1 MPPLSP
7 DKRPELHNLS
17 QQLVLACYAMT
28 HDLPPE
34 EKTNLVSYIRQ
45 AAVTVYLNLAGSAF
59 WKEDAAGKIL
69 GQEGKEIPGEGKEKK
84 KKSKKAKKKAQKKEQ
99 KETAKKVRKEARREE
114 KAKRKKMATLLLV
127 ENALTV
133 IQAAVEVLQA
143 VGMADREKTAAV
155 SGLTDACY
163 GAVHGLKKQK

>member
-7 DKRPELHNLS
+7 DKRPELYNLS

-59 WKEDAAGKIL
+59 WKEEEARKIL

-84 KKSKKAKKKAQKKEQ
+84 KKSKKEKKAQKKEQ
-99 KETAKKVRKEARREE
+99 KKTGKKARKEARREE

-163 GAVHGLKKQK
+163 EAVHGLKKQK

>member
-7 DKRPELHNLS
+7 DKRPELYNLS

-59 WKEDAAGKIL
+59 WKEEEAGKIL
-69 GQEGKEIPGEGKEKK
+69 GQEGKEKK

-99 KETAKKVRKEARREE
+99 KEQKETGKKARKEARRVE

-143 VGMADREKTAAV
+143 VGMADREKTAVV

-163 GAVHGLKKQK
+163 EAVHGLKKQK